1 MNIKW
6 RAYVDDVGSQS
17 VLLQASI
24 VMGDDWQNVEVF
36 FFCHDFYYF
45 FDAYSPDNN
54 MKSIFQSL
62 YLKCKPY

>member
-1 MNIKW
+1 M
-6 RAYVDDVGSQS
+6 DDVGSQS

-36 FFCHDFYYF
+36 FFRYDFYYF